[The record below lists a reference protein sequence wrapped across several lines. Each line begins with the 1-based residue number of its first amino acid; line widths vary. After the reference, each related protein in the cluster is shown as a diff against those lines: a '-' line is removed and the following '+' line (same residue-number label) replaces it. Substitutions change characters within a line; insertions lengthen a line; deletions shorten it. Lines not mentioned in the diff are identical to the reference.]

1 MTRLKRNVMKRVT
14 TEKTWPMYRQKMI
27 VLRISCYKIKKSE
40 SARHTIGS
48 QHHAPNIQLPNSHSI
63 TNHNELTPTTE
74 WVPLAQVE
82 SQAILSST
90 LLNHQTR
97 SSVIQDLPK
106 QNDKTFTFDLDSFRY
121 RMGCTANEAI
131 DGSIFDTIT
140 KAIQC
145 FEPTMEKTVA
155 TGSSSGQN
163 LSRSRMSWR
172 STNENLYIC
181 TLVKIRSDTPL
192 NKGIQIFFKKATK
205 VCKNIP
211 RHILN
216 SITRPSIHHRCI
228 IIMQLCPH
236 LFH

>member
-1 MTRLKRNVMKRVT
+1 MTHVSSKDDCSPNFLLQNQ
-14 TEKTWPMYRQKMI
+14 EIGICKTYHW
-27 VLRISCYKIKKSE
+27 E
-40 SARHTIGS
+40 STSRAEY
-48 QHHAPNIQLPNSHSI
+48 SI
-63 TNHNELTPTTE
+63 AKLTFHNELTPTTE

-172 STNENLYIC
+172 STNENLYS
-181 TLVKIRSDTPL
+181 LYVLWLK
-192 NKGIQIFFKKATK
+192 
-205 VCKNIP
+205 
-211 RHILN
+211 
-216 SITRPSIHHRCI
+216 
-228 IIMQLCPH
+228 
-236 LFH
+236 